1 MTISE
6 QNINMNWTSMN
17 IYNFVDQLNDEIHEN
32 WYSTHIDE
40 TTVVQTGS
48 WMTDSVLKIVN

>member
-17 IYNFVDQLNDEIHEN
+17 IYNFVDQLNDEIHE
-32 WYSTHIDE
+32 H
-40 TTVVQTGS
+40 
-48 WMTDSVLKIVN
+48 

>member
-1 MTISE
+1 MTISK

-48 WMTDSVLKIVN
+48 